1 MSDELNWVALY
12 PELVLAGFSA
22 VLLLMEAVFWPRRST
37 ANMGYLSLFGCLIA
51 LTFSLVEWGRGE
63 SLQALYGMV
72 VLDSYATFFD
82 ILLLSGTALSL
93 LLALQYLPD
102 RELNRGEYYPLFLLA
117 TLGMMLMATAADL
130 LVLFL
135 GLELA
140 VLALCV
146 LASMEWRSGVA
157 NEAGLKFYL
166 LGALASGFFLY
177 GTSLI
182 YGEVGSTNLQA
193 LVDHLQETEGEGFG
207 LLLPG
212 MALMAVGF
220 AFKIAAV
227 PFHMWAPDSC
237 QGSPTPVTA
246 FLMIG
251 PKIAGF
257 AAFARVF
264 LYGLGALEEIWEPL
278 LWALAAATMVGG
290 NLMALNQRNLKR
302 LLAYSGIAHSGYAL
316 MGLVAANPTGL
327 AGALFYL
334 FAFALANTGGL
345 AVLVICHR
353 REEEHTELSDYRGL
367 GFCHPWL
374 GLIMA
379 ISMLSLAGM
388 PPMVGFWG
396 RFYLLSAAVEAGQV
410 NLALV
415 AALSSLLAAYC
426 HLRVVVN
433 IYRRPVDDRPF
444 QLSIAPGAL
453 AVLLLTGLGTLGLG
467 LLPALLVN
475 AVRATVISIM

>member
-12 PELVLAGFSA
+12 PELALAGFSA

-37 ANMGYLSLFGCLIA
+37 SNMGYLSLFGCLIA
-51 LTFSLVEWGRGE
+51 LTLSLVEWGRGE
-63 SLQALYGMV
+63 SLPALYGMV
-72 VLDSYATFFD
+72 VLDPYATFFD
-82 ILLLSGTALSL
+82 ILLLSGTILSL

-102 RELNRGEYYPLFLLA
+102 REQNRGEYYPLFLLA

-135 GLELA
+135 GLELTA
-140 VLALCV
+140 LTLCV
-146 LASMEWRSGVA
+146 LAGMEWRSGVA

-193 LVDHLQETEGEGFG
+193 LVDHLQETGGEEFG

-220 AFKIAAV
+220 AFKISAV
-227 PFHMWAPDSC
+227 PFHMWAPDTC
-237 QGSPTPVTA
+237 QGTPTPVTA

-251 PKIAGF
+251 PKVAGF

-264 LYGLGALEEIWEPL
+264 LYGLGALEEIWKPL

-290 NLMALNQRNLKR
+290 NLMALNQREFKR

-316 MGLVAANPTGL
+316 IGLVAANPTGL
-327 AGALFYL
+327 AGTLFYL
-334 FAFALANTGGL
+334 FAFVLANTGGL

-353 REEEHTELSDYRGL
+353 REEVHTELSDYRGL
-367 GFCHPWL
+367 GFRHPWL

-379 ISMLSLAGM
+379 ISMFSLAGM
-388 PPMVGFWG
+388 PPTVGFWG
-396 RFYLLSAAVEAGQV
+396 RFYLLSAAVEAGQI

-415 AALSSLLAAYC
+415 GALSSLLAAYC
-426 HLRVVVN
+426 HLRVVVS
-433 IYRRPVDDRPF
+433 IYQRPIEDRPF

-453 AVLLLTGLGTLGLG
+453 AVLLLTGLGALGLG